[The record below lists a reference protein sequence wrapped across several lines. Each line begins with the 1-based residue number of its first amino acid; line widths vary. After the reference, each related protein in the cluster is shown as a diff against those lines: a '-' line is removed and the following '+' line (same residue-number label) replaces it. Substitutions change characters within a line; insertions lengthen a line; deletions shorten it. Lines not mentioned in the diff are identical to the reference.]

1 MKPLPADLPAR
12 NKAHMGRLV
21 ERAYLKALDML
32 NVSEVSRETGRAVR
46 TLQAYQ
52 LGERRITEAAAAEL
66 VEYLQVR
73 SKKLA
78 AAAAALAAALEK
90 EAEDGEAK

>member
-1 MKPLPADLPAR
+1 MPPGLSAH
-12 NKAHMGRLV
+12 NKAHMGRHM

-52 LGERRITEAAAAEL
+52 LGERRITEAAAGEL

-73 SKKLA
+73 SKELA
-78 AAAAALAAALEK
+78 AAAAALAAALAK
-90 EAEDGEAK
+90 EANDEGTK